1 MNTSGPPSLSSP
13 GAPADRVALDEI
25 LARARVLA
33 LKRFP
38 TMTEALQA
46 FFEMAA
52 QLSYQAWPEPVAPA
66 PKVEPAG
73 EDGEAAEVEAEP
85 VPDPQAA
92 RAELLLHLERM
103 EELLEA
109 LTKT

>member
-1 MNTSGPPSLSSP
+1 MNASTPPSPSSP

-38 TMTEALQA
+38 PMSEALQA

-52 QLSYQAWPEPVAPA
+52 QLSCQAWPEPAAAA
-66 PKVEPAG
+66 PKVEPASEEG
-73 EDGEAAEVEAEP
+73 ELAELQAEP
-85 VPDPQAA
+85 EPDPQAA